1 MNLLHSRC
9 KAEIAYL
16 REELSK
22 AQAALRGMI
31 DPMLEAR
38 QASALRLKAVAEA
51 EMVKAKD
58 GTTGPAKKSAVLPHS
73 AAAVARL
80 RGLAVDAGTPLA
92 AKSPEEVEAMF
103 EQKAEAG

>member
-1 MNLLHSRC
+1 MIHSRC

-16 REELSK
+16 REELAK
-22 AQAALRGMI
+22 AQARIAAMI

-58 GTTGPAKKSAVLPHS
+58 GRLEPVKKSAVLPHS
-73 AAAVARL
+73 APAVARL
-80 RGLAVDAGTPLA
+80 RGLDATASPIA
-92 AKSPEEVEAMF
+92 EKSPEEVEEMF
-103 EQKAEAG
+103 VVKDKPA